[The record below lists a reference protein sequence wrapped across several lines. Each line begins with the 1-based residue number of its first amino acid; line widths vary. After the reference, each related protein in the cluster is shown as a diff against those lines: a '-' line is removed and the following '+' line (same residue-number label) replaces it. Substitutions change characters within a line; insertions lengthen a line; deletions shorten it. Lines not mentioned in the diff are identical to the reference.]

1 MLDRMSKTTAWI
13 NVNQTKAFLPY
24 IPEADKLS
32 VFINL
37 SLIKKYI
44 RLCIIYIYIYVLDPL
59 LNLSN
64 KRKMKL

>member
-44 RLCIIYIYIYVLDPL
+44 RLCIIYIYVLDPL